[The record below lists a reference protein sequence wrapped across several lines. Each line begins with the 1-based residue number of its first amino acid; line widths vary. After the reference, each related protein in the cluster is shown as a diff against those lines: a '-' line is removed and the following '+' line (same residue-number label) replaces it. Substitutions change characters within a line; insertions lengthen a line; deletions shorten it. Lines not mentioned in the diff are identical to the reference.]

1 MQDWFGVENLN
12 DRSVWMEFTGYK
24 GIYAIELQTF
34 TTQFLSQVDNSPT
47 YDKNGVLQQKILML
61 KI

>member
-1 MQDWFGVENLN
+1 MDL
-12 DRSVWMEFTGYK
+12 TGYK
-24 GIYAIELQTF
+24 ERYAIELQTF

-47 YDKNGVLQQKILML
+47 YDKNGVLQQNILML